1 MPQIDKLGRTQ
12 AIELAKRMRNKARNA
27 DLDAKKLTTRMVG
40 VGSAAGAAYLLGGMM
55 HDREMEAIANA
66 QKIKDGE
73 MDDPT
78 QLLGVDYELA
88 IGIGLTTAGLAMQ
101 GFFGGKKAT
110 GMLSTVVEGAG
121 AGCLSAAMYEAGR
134 RAAAEADK
142 E

>member
-27 DLDAKKLTTRMVG
+27 DLDAQKLTTRVIG
-40 VGSAAGAAYLLGGMM
+40 AASSAGAAYLLGGTM

-78 QLLGVDYELA
+78 QLLGMDYELA
-88 IGIGLTTAGLAMQ
+88 VGLGLTAAGLAMQ

-110 GMLSTVVEGAG
+110 GMASTIVEGAG
-121 AGCLSAAMYEAGR
+121 TGCLSAAMYEAGR